1 MFNLPFPIACVI
13 LASGIGQ
20 RFGAN
25 KLLAQYNGQPLVQ
38 HILDISENI
47 FCERVIVT
55 RHKEIASLCQRRRLN
70 YLLHNQPYLND
81 TVRLGT
87 AYIEASQANIQGLL
101 FATADQPLLKQHTL
115 IKICQSFMQQPQ
127 KIHRLYY
134 NATPGNPVIFP
145 LQLLPELKTLPQDKG
160 GSVLIKKYPELVI
173 SVQAQEEYELFDVD
187 TQKDW
192 QQLLQREKA

>member
-25 KLLAQYNGQPLVQ
+25 KLLVQHSGQPLMQ
-38 HILDISENI
+38 HILDISESI
-47 FCERVIVT
+47 FCERVVVT
-55 RHKEIASLCQRRRLN
+55 RHAEIACLCQERK
-70 YLLHNQPYLND
+70 LHYVLHKQPYLND

-87 AYIEASQANIQGLL
+87 EYIEACEKNIQGLL
-101 FATADQPLLKQHTL
+101 FTTADQPLLKQNTL
-115 IKICQSFMQQPQ
+115 IRLCQSFMQQPK

-134 NATPGNPVIFP
+134 NDTPGNPVIFP

-160 GSVLIKKYPELVI
+160 GSVLIKKYPELVV

-187 TQKDW
+187 TQEDW
-192 QQLLQREKA
+192 QLLQQKKV

>member
-55 RHKEIASLCQRRRLN
+55 RHKEIASLCQRNRLH

-81 TVRLGT
+81 TVRLGVE
-87 AYIEASQANIQGLL
+87 YIEASQANIQGLL
-101 FATADQPLLKQHTL
+101 FATADQPLLKQATL
-115 IKICQSFMQQPQ
+115 IRLCHSFLAQPQ

-145 LQLLPELKTLPQDKG
+145 LQLLPKLKTLPQDKG